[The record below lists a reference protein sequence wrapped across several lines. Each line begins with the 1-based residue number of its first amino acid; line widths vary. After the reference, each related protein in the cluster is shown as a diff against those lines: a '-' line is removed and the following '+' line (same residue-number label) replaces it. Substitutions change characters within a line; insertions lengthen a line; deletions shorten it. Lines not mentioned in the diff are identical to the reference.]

1 MLSVTSAGRVLGCG
15 ASLGTVT
22 WAVRVRGPAAH
33 QPVPLQDQAVG
44 DAAVGTHAV
53 AVECDAL
60 RAAQQRPAERQV
72 QAPTAVDN
80 GGCSGDGAC
89 GGARLEKQRQDGEQ
103 RDRQR
108 QNLLPRDV
116 PAALRSCLAFS
127 RSGFWLRENRRLP
140 LPFESV
146 RWSSIGP
153 GLGGPRG
160 SGLPILRYYWSIRLG
175 YRPISRRKALFSSPW

>member
-44 DAAVGTHAV
+44 DAAVGSRASAV
-53 AVECDAL
+53 KGDAL
-60 RAAQQRPAERQV
+60 RATKQRPAERQV
-72 QAPTAVDN
+72 QAPAAINN
-80 GGCSGDGAC
+80 GRSGNGAS
-89 GGARLEKQRQDGEQ
+89 GGARQEQQRQDGEQ